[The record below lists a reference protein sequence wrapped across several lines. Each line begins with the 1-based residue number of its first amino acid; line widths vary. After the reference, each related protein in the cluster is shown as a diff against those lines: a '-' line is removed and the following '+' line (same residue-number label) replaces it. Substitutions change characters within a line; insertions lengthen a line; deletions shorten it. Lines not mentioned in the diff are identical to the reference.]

1 MTQRNQP
8 LGTAAGTEK
17 PETRSPDSA
26 NLAGIEADINQ
37 TRNAISGDLRTLGER
52 LSPDHLKQDAKE
64 LMGEAKNVAVE
75 TLHEAKNVATN
86 TFRDVKNEAVGT
98 VSAKVGELRENVRRA
113 ERETVS
119 LLKENAVPLALIG
132 IGVAWFVANRRT
144 SERRWEGDYRLRG
157 QGDWRYPNS
166 DESHSYVDEARD
178 GINRFAGGAREASAR
193 AKGRAG
199 QWMDEAQHRVNDV
212 AGQVRNFAER
222 ERDHVGSM
230 ARDAEQRLSAS
241 ANRARDFAVREF
253 DEVREFSRRTTE
265 THPLAVGAAA
275 LAAGIGVGLL
285 LPATRH
291 EREVLGTRRDRLI
304 DEARDAAQ
312 EWSQTARTA
321 ARGVKETLTG
331 NPG

>member
-1 MTQRNQP
+1 MTQRKHP
-8 LGTAAGTEK
+8 LGTPEGTDK
-17 PETRSPDSA
+17 LQTGSPDSA

-37 TRNAISGDLRTLGER
+37 TRNAISGDLRSLGER
-52 LSPDHLKQDAKE
+52 LSPDHLKQDAKD

-75 TLHEAKNVATN
+75 TMHEAKNVATS
-86 TFRDVKNEAVGT
+86 TFREVKNEAVGA
-98 VSAKVGELRENVRRA
+98 VSAKVGEFRDNVRRA
-113 ERETVS
+113 ERETLS

-132 IGVAWFVANRRT
+132 IGVAWFVSNRRT
-144 SERRWEGDYRLRG
+144 TERRWEGDYRLRG
-157 QGDWRYPNS
+157 DGDWRYPN
-166 DESHSYVDEARD
+166 ESHGYMDEARD
-178 GINRFAGGAREASAR
+178 GLNRVAGGAREVSAQAR
-193 AKGRAG
+193 GRAG
-199 QWMDEAQHRVNDV
+199 QWIDEAQNRVSGV

-222 ERDHVGSM
+222 EREHVGSI
-230 ARDAEQRLSAS
+230 ARDAEHRLSAS

-253 DEVREFSRRTTE
+253 DEVREFSRRTTD

-285 LPATRH
+285 LPATRQ
-291 EREVLGTRRDRLI
+291 EREILGTRRDRLI

-321 ARGVKETLTG
+321 ARGVKESLTG